1 MAALDE
7 VHGWLE
13 RELPSLLQEYG
24 VPAASV
30 AVMVGE
36 QRRTVAS
43 GVLNLETG
51 VEATTDA
58 VFQIGS
64 VTKVFTATLIM
75 QLVDEGLLSLDD
87 TVQSVLPGFRVAD
100 AEASFAQ
107 DAAAAQIAS
116 MATVSILL
124 TSALVMLIVAY
135 VLSRNRARA
144 LSRRGQ
150 SASSRPSRCTV
161 PVCGIS
167 PASARSKVDLPAPL
181 GPTML
186 VQHPASTGR

>member
-100 AEASFAQ
+100 AEAGRVGMERVL
-107 DAAAAQIAS
+107 AS
-116 MATVSILL
+116 PMVYCTHCVLALSLARSGAGV
-124 TSALVMLIVAY
+124 ALVPDFLAAEH
-135 VLSRNRARA
+135 LQSGA
-144 LSRRGQ
+144 LQICFPG
-150 SASSRPSRCTV
+150 AV
-161 PVCGIS
+161 
-167 PASARSKVDLPAPL
+167 ASARI
-181 GPTML
+181 
-186 VQHPASTGR
+186 

>member
-13 RELPSLLQEYG
+13 RELPSLLHEYG

-100 AEASFAQ
+100 AVGYLLI
-107 DAAAAQIAS
+107 AAGFTSRDRTQRLPD
-116 MATVSILL
+116 LL
-124 TSALVMLIVAY
+124 LKGGTANIQ
-135 VLSRNRARA
+135 RQR
-144 LSRRGQ
+144 
-150 SASSRPSRCTV
+150 
-161 PVCGIS
+161 
-167 PASARSKVDLPAPL
+167 
-181 GPTML
+181 
-186 VQHPASTGR
+186 